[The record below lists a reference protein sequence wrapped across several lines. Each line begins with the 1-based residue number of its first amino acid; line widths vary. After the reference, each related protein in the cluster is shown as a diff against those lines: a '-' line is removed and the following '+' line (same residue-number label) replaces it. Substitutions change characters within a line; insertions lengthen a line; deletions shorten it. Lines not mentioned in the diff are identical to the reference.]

1 MSQSFAL
8 RQLSRSLS
16 PPGHTSQDESITPL
30 MSDYR
35 YATQS
40 DAYAADHGHVLRN
53 GGVDTE
59 AKLATT
65 YSGEDATRHDP
76 DNLLAAMGY
85 KSELVRSRSTLQVAF
100 MSFVLASVPYGLAT
114 TLYYPIVG
122 GGPTCIIWGWLAV
135 SLIILC
141 VAASLGEITSV
152 YPTSGGV
159 YYQTFMITPP
169 AYRKIAS
176 WICGWCFVVGN
187 ITITLSVNFAT
198 ALFLVACVNVYESA
212 PGVGIIEG
220 SAYQVF
226 LIFLGI
232 TLLCNAISAFGN
244 KYLPWLD
251 TFAIFWTF
259 AGVLAIIICVLAI
272 AKNGRRSA
280 EYVFTE
286 FDPSNSGWVP
296 GWSFMVGLLHAA
308 YATSSTGMI
317 ISMCEEVREPATQ
330 VPKAMVATVAL
341 NTVGGLLFLIP
352 LVFVLPDQAM
362 LAALASGQPVPV
374 ILRDAVGSPGGAMG
388 LLVPLLVLGL
398 LCGIGCTTAASRATW
413 AFSRDGAIP
422 GYKLW
427 KKVNP
432 KLDVP
437 LNAMML
443 SMAVQ
448 LILGLIYFGAAAA
461 FNAFSGVGVIC
472 LTLSYAA
479 PIFGS
484 LVTGRKQVKEGAFH
498 LGPLGTFCNVVALA
512 WSALATPLFCMP
524 TFRAV
529 TSATMNYAAVVLAS
543 VVIISTIWYFV
554 WGKKNYEGPPTHEDS
569 VLEARRASVAS
580 R

>member
-1 MSQSFAL
+1 MQAAE
-8 RQLSRSLS
+8 RGSLS